1 MSKPKIMIDPQPRT
15 MDMIFRLEA
24 QRRLAEI
31 AELEVFDTGRMPA
44 EMVERVLPGSEILIG
59 QTDLPRERLNRAP
72 KLRAIFNVEGNFL
85 PNVDYQCCF
94 ERGIRVL
101 IASPAFAVAV
111 AESALGLA
119 LDLARGISRNHGK
132 FKTRTE
138 DYGLLSNQGC
148 HLFTGL
154 KVGIIGFGDLGRAFR
169 PLVQPFRCPVKV
181 YDPWLPSR
189 EILRY
194 DCAPASLEEV
204 LSWSDAVFVFAGVTS
219 ENQGFL
225 GQRELALIR
234 PGGLFILMSRAA
246 VVDFAA
252 LTDAVRDGRL
262 RVATDVFPEEPLSPD
277 HPIRDLENTVLSA
290 HRAGG
295 MEEAFIEIGDMVLSD
310 LELLLRGLPPVTCK
324 VAQPETVSRFRG
336 KPVETS

>member
-1 MSKPKIMIDPQPRT
+1 MSKTKIIVDPLPRT
-15 MDMIFRLEA
+15 MDMIFRPEA

-31 AELEVFDTGRMPA
+31 AELTVFDTGRMPA
-44 EMVERVLPGSEILIG
+44 EMVEKVLPESEILIG
-59 QTDLPRERLNRAP
+59 QTDLPRERLDRAA
-72 KLRAIFNVEGNFL
+72 KLRTVFNVEGNFL
-85 PNVDYQCCF
+85 PNIDYQCCF

-101 IASPAFAVAV
+101 IASPAFATAV

-119 LDLARGISRNHGK
+119 LDLARGISQNHVK
-132 FKTRTE
+132 FRTRTE
-138 DYGLLSNQGC
+138 DYGLVSNQGC

-154 KVGIIGFGDLGRAFR
+154 KVGIVGFGDLGRAFR
-169 PLVQPFRCPVKV
+169 RLVQPFHCPVKV

-194 DCAPASLEEV
+194 DCVPASLEEV
-204 LSWSDAVFVFAGVTS
+204 LSWSDAVFVFAGVTT

-225 GQRELALIR
+225 GQPELALIR

-246 VVDFAA
+246 VVDFNA
-252 LTDAVRDGRL
+252 LTDAVRNGRL
-262 RVATDVFPEEPLSPD
+262 RVATDVFPEEPLSPE

-295 MEEAFIEIGDMVLSD
+295 MPEAFIEIGDMVTSD
-310 LELLLRGLPPVTCK
+310 LELLVRGLPPVSCK

-336 KPVETS
+336 KPVAVS